1 MASSLSFEVW
11 PTSDLQEKWK
21 IISADGGQGE
31 EVIIKLTPEMQSV
44 ELYYEMS
51 EQSAIE
57 GWQFADNGTFFVNAQ
72 DNFNYQVNSV
82 VASAGKSMIVS
93 ITSIESCKTI
103 PEEVAVKMA
112 SNPNQTF
119 TVVLEDNNNFEIAF
133 RLIAKL
139 VKPKQPDQPEQP
151 KEDVRYFSQD
161 PKVIIE
167 ETDPI

>member
-21 IISADGGQGE
+21 IISADGEQGE
-31 EVIIKLTPEMQSV
+31 EVKIKLTPEMQNV

-93 ITSIESCKTI
+93 ISSISSGQTI
-103 PEEVAVKMA
+103 PSKIAEDMA
-112 SNPNQTF
+112 ANPDQVF
-119 TVVLEDNNNFEIAF
+119 VVNLMPNNNFEIAY
-133 RLIAKL
+133 RLIAKNDHL
-139 VKPKQPDQPEQP
+139 NGN
-151 KEDVRYFSQD
+151 VRYFSQD
-161 PKVIIE
+161 PRVILE
-167 ETDPI
+167 ELDPV